1 LWSGNKSANVV
12 SEIAKLL
19 VVSPKPF
26 VAIHFRKYQAVTC
39 TVHLFSRKLSENF
52 GCWSDKLC
60 EDSVYES
67 IQAIFSGVKKGVGQ
81 GPVGSSNRGEIK
93 QLLEVTK

>member
-1 LWSGNKSANVV
+1 
-12 SEIAKLL
+12 
-19 VVSPKPF
+19 
-26 VAIHFRKYQAVTC
+26 
-39 TVHLFSRKLSENF
+39 
-52 GCWSDKLC
+52 
-60 EDSVYES
+60 VYES